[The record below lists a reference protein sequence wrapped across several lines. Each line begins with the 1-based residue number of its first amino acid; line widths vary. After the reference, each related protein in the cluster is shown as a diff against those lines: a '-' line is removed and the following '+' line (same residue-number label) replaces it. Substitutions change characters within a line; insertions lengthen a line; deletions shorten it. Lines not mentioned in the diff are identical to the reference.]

1 MPYDPNFPVE
11 HTEILAEQ
19 FRNQFHGIKDLID
32 AAPAGPPGPQGVP
45 GATGSNGSDGMS
57 GPQGVPGPQGP
68 PFANALVDAV
78 NTLNPGDAATVTVT
92 FDGTNV
98 HFTIAIPRGNNGP
111 AGATGPQ
118 GGDGPQG
125 PQGPQGIPGEV
136 TAQQLADAITAALA
150 TAASTAAANSS
161 ANTNAVPTLDTPF
174 ANDPPTLADFETL
187 RAAYN
192 TLVTSM
198 RR

>member
-1 MPYDPNFPVE
+1 M
-11 HTEILAEQ
+11 
-19 FRNQFHGIKDLID
+19 
-32 AAPAGPPGPQGVP
+32 QGQTFG
-45 GATGSNGSDGMS
+45 GA
-57 GPQGVPGPQGP
+57 V
-68 PFANALVDAV
+68 VDAV
-78 NTLNPGDAATVTVT
+78 NTLTSGQPASVATT
-92 FDGTNV
+92 FDGANV
-98 HFTIAIPRGNNGP
+98 RFTFGIP
-111 AGATGPQ
+111 AGERGIGGLPGP
-118 GGDGPQG
+118 
-125 PQGPQGIPGEV
+125 PGEV
-136 TAQQLADAITAALA
+136 NAQQLADAITAALA